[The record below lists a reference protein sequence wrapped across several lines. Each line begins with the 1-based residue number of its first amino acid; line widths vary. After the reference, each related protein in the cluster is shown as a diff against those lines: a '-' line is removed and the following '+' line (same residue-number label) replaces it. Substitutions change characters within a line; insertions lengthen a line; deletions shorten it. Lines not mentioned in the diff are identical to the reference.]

1 MSSNFYKLG
10 LRTRAVHC
18 IINKRSIVNNTFCDA
33 SKRPGDSQPCHNEEC
48 VGVWV
53 LGEWSVVGPKNKNDN
68 CFHNFC
74 LQCSKTCNKGHRR
87 RSVSCEWLKGGLAPL
102 SECDHEERPVSIID
116 CYGPA
121 CHDWPKNIEFQI
133 ESDPT
138 IVISPFRDGR
148 ETSPCQDTS
157 KFCGLIKTYKMC
169 QSEKFLEQCC
179 QTCKAL

>member
-1 MSSNFYKLG
+1 MTYFVMPQKGQEIHSHVTMKN
-10 LRTRAVHC
+10 
-18 IINKRSIVNNTFCDA
+18 
-33 SKRPGDSQPCHNEEC
+33 
-48 VGVWV
+48 V
-53 LGEWSVVGPKNKNDN
+53 LGSGFLVSGQRWAKNNKIIV
-68 CFHNFC
+68 FLISS

-87 RSVSCEWLKGGLAPL
+87 RSVSCEWLKGGLAPSL
-102 SECDHEERPVSIID
+102 ECGHEERPASIID
-116 CYGPA
+116 CFGPA
-121 CHDWPKNIEFQI
+121 CHDLSKNIEFQF
-133 ESDPT
+133 ESNPK

>member
-1 MSSNFYKLG
+1 MVYPYF
-10 LRTRAVHC
+10 
-18 IINKRSIVNNTFCDA
+18 
-33 SKRPGDSQPCHNEEC
+33 
-48 VGVWV
+48 
-53 LGEWSVVGPKNKNDN
+53 
-68 CFHNFC
+68 
-74 LQCSKTCNKGHRR
+74 SKTCNEGQQR

-116 CYGPA
+116 CFGPA

>member
-1 MSSNFYKLG
+1 MIHFVTPLKGQVIHSRVTMKNVWGSGFLASG
-10 LRTRAVHC
+10 LRWVNH
-18 IINKRSIVNNTFCDA
+18 IILIS
-33 SKRPGDSQPCHNEEC
+33 SK
-48 VGVWV
+48 
-53 LGEWSVVGPKNKNDN
+53 L
-68 CFHNFC
+68 FF
-74 LQCSKTCNKGHRR
+74 QCSKTCSKGHRR

-102 SECDHEERPVSIID
+102 SECGHEERPASIID
-116 CYGPA
+116 CFGPA
-121 CHDWPKNIEFQI
+121 CHDWPQNIQFQS
-133 ESDPT
+133 ERDPK